1 MYFGLKVMEG
11 FSVIGNLAVTMSTE
25 IRFYR
30 AIFVLRQIFELKQ
43 GIKSALR
50 CKNYFQFTIW

>member
-1 MYFGLKVMEG
+1 MFFGLKVMEG
-11 FSVIGNLAVTMSTE
+11 FSVTGNLAVTTNTE
-25 IRFYR
+25 IRFYI
-30 AIFVLRQIFELKQ
+30 AIFVLRQIIELKQ